1 MNILLGDN
9 CSHGGMPWGYHDS
22 SGRLAS
28 VYLGVVREGFT
39 EKVRHE
45 LTFEGGI

>member
-1 MNILLGDN
+1 MYYWVIIALMEV
-9 CSHGGMPWGYHDS
+9 CHDS

-28 VYLGVVREGFT
+28 VSLGVVREGFT